1 MNDLF
6 KRLGEIIDD
15 TVAFHGP
22 YTASPELT
30 DLGNEEAET
39 EHFTKMGRSIVY
51 KTLEALEHHGFNK
64 SSSCEQPMSQS
75 YLDYLNTVSS

>member
-1 MNDLF
+1 MTDLF

-15 TVAFHGP
+15 TVALHGP
-22 YTASPELT
+22 YSASPELT

-51 KTLEALEHHGFNK
+51 KTLEALDQHGFNR
-64 SSSCEQPMSQS
+64 SSSCEQPLSRS
-75 YLDYLNTVSS
+75 YLYYLNNVSS